1 MKWEH
6 FENLVL
12 EAVNALPEEFK
23 ERLENIDLVVEHVAS
38 VEQLREAGL
47 GEGDELLG
55 LYEGVPLTERGA
67 HYGLVLPDKISIF
80 KRPIERSC
88 RSDEEIRD
96 LVASVVKHEI
106 AHFFGI
112 GDEWLEEMGR

>member
-1 MKWEH
+1 METEH

-12 EAVNALPEEFK
+12 EALDALPEEFK
-23 ERLENIDLVVEHVAS
+23 ERLENVDVVVDDVAS
-38 VEQLREAGL
+38 SHQLKEAGL
-47 GEGDELLG
+47 RHGYELLG

-88 RSDEEIRD
+88 RSDEEIKE
-96 LVASVVKHEI
+96 LVTSVVKHEI

-112 GDEWLEEMGR
+112 SDGRLEELGR